1 MVFTS
6 SEIET
11 CRVTEII
18 LYQDDIIE
26 LSADETYVIMSNN
39 PKVIH
44 INYNNFHRVVKVGNK
59 VNINRRT
66 IHLVCTDI
74 VGAVVVCKVLKGG
87 TVLSGSR
94 VHLPGIPVD
103 MPALNDIDKRVLTF
117 AVESGIDIIF
127 AAYVRDETTVNEIRQ
142 FLGPAGK
149 HIMICS
155 EIENLQGIVNIDEI
169 IKASDAIMVA
179 RLDLANEIADEKVFL
194 AQRSIISK
202 CNVVGKPVV
211 CTTHLLESMMYSR
224 IPSRSESTDIA
235 NAIMNGVDCVML
247 YHETAL
253 GDYPVATVKQA
264 VAMCKQAEPAIWQK
278 RMVMDLSKK
287 IQAPIITTHA
297 LAAAAVEIS
306 FSSLASAIVITTAS
320 MKSAHLLSKYRPKC
334 PIIAVTR
341 NENQARQAHM
351 FRGIIPLLYKDQRE
365 IDWKKDLE
373 KRVYFGINFGRK
385 RGFIRPG
392 EPVVIVT
399 SSVQGSGFADKM
411 RIVYVTKHISHGTE
425 CIC

>member
-1 MVFTS
+1 MLQKCLCQGQHVATFTNFQ
-6 SEIET
+6 

-287 IQAPIITTHA
+287 
-297 LAAAAVEIS
+297 VRRFVS
-306 FSSLASAIVITTAS
+306 
-320 MKSAHLLSKYRPKC
+320 
-334 PIIAVTR
+334 
-341 NENQARQAHM
+341 
-351 FRGIIPLLYKDQRE
+351 
-365 IDWKKDLE
+365 
-373 KRVYFGINFGRK
+373 
-385 RGFIRPG
+385 
-392 EPVVIVT
+392 VIVNLFL
-399 SSVQGSGFADKM
+399 VDPGPDYHDPCFGSGGCRNFLQLIGF
-411 RIVYVTKHISHGTE
+411 RYRHHYCVHE
-425 CIC
+425 ICPFVVKV